1 MNRLMA
7 AAISHRGPDL
17 RVDGVTPLMSWT
29 KLRSPLFSISSPL
42 QSGYFYA
49 PAPGGQRFPVN
60 IEGGIESNPAPLT
73 VVLNWTAGLK
83 T

>member
-17 RVDGVTPLMSWT
+17 RVDGVT
-29 KLRSPLFSISSPL
+29 PLFSISSPL